1 MRNICVA
8 FVSLG
13 VLAACLI
20 GATASIC
27 TASQPV
33 VIGVPIPLSGQLK
46 AFGQIMK
53 NAFEMAA
60 EDINLAG
67 GIHSRSVELRFADDR
82 GDAAMVDDAFKHMAS
97 AGAVMLV
104 GGYASDAT
112 YRMARMAESRDVP
125 FLVCTASADKITQRG
140 WTNIYRL
147 NPPISEYT
155 QGLEDFWIKNFKPK
169 SMAILYEDSMF
180 GTEGALRMLDF
191 CREQAIDVIAYI
203 GYDRLT
209 LTPARLRS
217 RLAPL
222 TGGEA
227 PDVIYMI
234 SYFEDAL
241 MLVQSIKA
249 LGIKSMLCGG
259 GGGFTLEAF
268 AKAAGADAELLL
280 TAALW
285 SEQVDTLD
293 SGSFH
298 KKYTQRFGRK
308 TDYHGAEAY
317 SALMV
322 AAEAL
327 RRAKS
332 FEPQDI
338 RQALNSIYMKT
349 PFGPVKFYSYGDFE
363 RQNSIT
369 TLVLQIINGQ
379 YETVWPPDKAS
390 ADFVLPKRD

>member
-1 MRNICVA
+1 MRKICITY
-8 FVSLG
+8 FYLCL
-13 VLAACLI
+13 LAVYLI
-20 GATASIC
+20 GAAASIC
-27 TASQPV
+27 TASEPV

-46 AFGQIMK
+46 AFGQMMK
-53 NAFEMAA
+53 NAFDIAA
-60 EDINLAG
+60 EDVNHAG
-67 GIHSRSVELRFADDR
+67 GIHSRSVELRFADDQ
-82 GDAAMVDDAFKHMAS
+82 GDAAMVDDAYKQMAS

-112 YRMARMAESRDVP
+112 YRMARMAETGDVP

-140 WTNIYRL
+140 WVNIYRL

-191 CREQAIDVIAYI
+191 CREQAIEVIAHI
-203 GYDRLT
+203 GYDRVT

-222 TGGEA
+222 TGEP

-241 MLVQSIKA
+241 MLVKSIKA
-249 LGIKSMLCGG
+249 LGIDSILCGG

-268 AKAAGADAELLL
+268 AKAAGADADFLL

-285 SEQVDTLD
+285 SEHVDNLD

-298 KKYTQRFGRK
+298 KKYAQRFGHP

-327 RRAKS
+327 KRAKS

-349 PFGPVKFYSYGDFE
+349 PFGPVKFYSYEDFE
-363 RQNSIT
+363 RQNSIH
-369 TLVLQIINGQ
+369 TLVLQIINGK

>member
-1 MRNICVA
+1 MRKICLTY
-8 FVSLG
+8 LG
-13 VLAACLI
+13 LCFLAAGLT
-20 GATASIC
+20 GAAAS
-27 TASQPV
+27 TSAASQPV

-46 AFGQIMK
+46 AFGEIMK
-53 NAFEMAA
+53 NAFEMAV
-60 EDINLAG
+60 EDVNRAG
-67 GIHSRSVELRFADDR
+67 GIHSRSVELRFADDQ
-82 GDAAMVDDAFKHMAS
+82 GDAAMVDDAYRLLSS

-112 YRMARMAESRDVP
+112 YRMARMAETGDLP

-155 QGLEDFWIKNFKPK
+155 QGLEDFWIKNSRPK

-191 CREQAIDVIAYI
+191 CREQAIEVIAHI
-203 GYDRLT
+203 GYDRVT
-209 LTPARLRS
+209 LTPTRLRS

-222 TGGEA
+222 TGEP

-241 MLVQSIKA
+241 MLVKSIKA
-249 LGIKSMLCGG
+249 LGIGSMLCGG

-268 AKAAGADAELLL
+268 AKAAGADADLLL

-285 SEQVDTLD
+285 SEQVDKLD
-293 SGSFH
+293 NGSFH
-298 KKYTQRFGRK
+298 KKYAERFGHT

-338 RQALNSIYMKT
+338 RQALNSIYMRT
-349 PFGPVKFYSYGDFE
+349 PFGPVKFYAYEDFE
-363 RQNSIT
+363 RQNSIH
-369 TLVLQIINGQ
+369 TLVLQIINGK
-379 YETVWPPDKAS
+379 YETVWPPENAS
-390 ADFVLPKRD
+390 AEFRLPSRE

>member
-1 MRNICVA
+1 MRKTCVTY
-8 FVSLG
+8 VSLCF
-13 VLAACLI
+13 LAACLM
-20 GATASIC
+20 GSVASIC
-27 TASQPV
+27 AASQPV
-33 VIGVPIPLSGQLK
+33 VIGVPVPLSGQLE
-46 AFGQIMK
+46 AFGQMMK
-53 NAFEMAA
+53 NAFEMAV
-60 EDINLAG
+60 EDVNRAG
-67 GIHSRSVELRFADDR
+67 DIHGRSVELRFADDR
-82 GDAAMVDDAFKHMAS
+82 GDAARVDDAYRRMAS

-112 YRMARMAESRDVP
+112 YRMARMAESGDLP

-169 SMAILYEDSMF
+169 SMAILHEDSMF
-180 GTEGALRMLDF
+180 GTEGALRMMEF
-191 CREQAIDVIAYI
+191 CREQAIEIITHI
-203 GYDRLT
+203 GYDRVT

-222 TGGEA
+222 TFEP

-241 MLVQSIKA
+241 MLVKSIKA
-249 LGIKSMLCGG
+249 LGIDSMLCGG
-259 GGGFTLEAF
+259 GGGFTLAAF
-268 AKAAGADAELLL
+268 AQAAGADADLLL

-285 SEQVDTLD
+285 SDQVDTLD
-293 SGSFH
+293 NGSFH
-298 KKYTQRFGRK
+298 KRYAQRFGHK
-308 TDYHGAEAY
+308 ADYHGAEAY

-327 RRAKS
+327 RTAKS
-332 FEPQDI
+332 FAPHDI
-338 RQALNSIYMKT
+338 RQALNCIYMKT
-349 PFGPVKFYSYGDFE
+349 PFGPVKFYSHEDFE
-363 RQNSIT
+363 RQNNIH
-369 TLVLQIINGQ
+369 TLVLQIINGR

-390 ADFVLPKRD
+390 AGFILPKRD

>member
-1 MRNICVA
+1 MRKICVTY
-8 FVSLG
+8 VSLCL
-13 VLAACLI
+13 LAACLI

-46 AFGQIMK
+46 AFGQMMK

-67 GIHSRSVELRFADDR
+67 GIHSRSVELRFADDK
-82 GDAAMVDDAFKHMAS
+82 GDAAMVDEAFRHMAL
-97 AGAVMLV
+97 AGPVMLV

-125 FLVCTASADKITQRG
+125 FLVSTASADKITQRG

-169 SMAILYEDSMF
+169 SMVILYEDSMF
-180 GTEGALRMLDF
+180 GTEGSLRMLDF
-191 CREQAIDVIAYI
+191 CREQAIEVIAHI
-203 GYDRLT
+203 GYDRVT
-209 LTPARLRS
+209 LTPGRLRS

-222 TGGEA
+222 TGDP

-241 MLVQSIKA
+241 MLVKGIKA

-268 AKAAGADAELLL
+268 AKSAGADAEFLF

-285 SEQVDTLD
+285 SDHVDTLD

-298 KKYTQRFGRK
+298 KKYAQRFGHK

-332 FEPQDI
+332 FEPQNI

-363 RQNSIT
+363 RQNSIH
-369 TLVLQIINGQ
+369 TLVLQIINGK

-390 ADFVLPKRD
+390 ADFILPKRD